1 MAGDIIVTQRKRIL
15 KQFEK
20 QIWQLNLGQIINKN
34 T

>member
-1 MAGDIIVTQRKRIL
+1 MAGDIMVTQRKRIL